1 MRCTKDRWTAGV
13 QQTTVKKD
21 QTDAAKEAEER
32 LKKILKE
39 RAAQDSMWDPK
50 K

>member
-13 QQTTVKKD
+13 QTTVKKD